1 MSATKRS
8 RDTTS
13 AAAKKS
19 VKTQMFEVDSVLQK
33 LRALRNNPK
42 KINSKEVLKPSLP
55 SDVLEVED
63 LQSEEVC
70 NRIAELAATIVTQ
83 IMNTNSFEYIVPS
96 RSSTNQKYIENIDRI
111 VLGDKVSKR
120 QFLNTAHV
128 RKTAITTRVV
138 QLVHEVLRKGIH
150 ITKRDLFCKYI

>member
-1 MSATKRS
+1 MSVTKRA
-8 RDTTS
+8 RDVTATNL
-13 AAAKKS
+13 AKKLN
-19 VKTQMFEVDSVLQK
+19 KTQMYEVDSVLQK
-33 LRALRNNPK
+33 LRNLRNNPK
-42 KINSKEVLKPSLP
+42 KTSTKESEKISLP
-55 SDVLEVED
+55 EDVLEVED

-70 NRIAELAATIVTQ
+70 NRIAELAASIVNQ
-83 IMNTNSFEYIVPS
+83 IMSSNSFEYVVPS
-96 RSSTNQKYIENIDRI
+96 RSSTNQKYIENVDRI

-150 ITKRDLFCKYI
+150 ITKRDLFCK